1 MFDLLLMVGIMLGV
15 PLLVGL
21 VLLLEEPL
29 DEG

>member
-1 MFDLLLMVGIMLGV
+1 LLMVGIMLGV